1 MTKSQLSISNITVK
15 SCPHD
20 DQASGN
26 PQSGNL
32 VPSILIPLQ
41 DQTLLLPR
49 TAIAEVI
56 PYRAPDPLQG
66 APQWL
71 YGTLRWREQLLLL
84 ISFEALQRK
93 PTPPLSKQTRIVV
106 FNTVTTLSKRK
117 FYALIIQGIP
127 QLILARADNLSASPK
142 PPNSPLLYCCAEINQ
157 CPVVIPN
164 LGYLEETLQRCV
176 TG

>member
-1 MTKSQLSISNITVK
+1 MTKNQLSLSKTTVK
-15 SCPHD
+15 SYPHD
-20 DQASGN
+20 DPASSH

-49 TAIAEVI
+49 TTIAEVI
-56 PYRAPDPLQG
+56 PFIAPDPLQD

-93 PTPPLSKQTRIVV
+93 PAPPLSKQTRIVV
-106 FNTVTTLSKRK
+106 FNSVTRLSKRK

-127 QLILARADNLSASPK
+127 QLILARADNLSAFPK
-142 PPNSPLLYCCAEINQ
+142 PPNSPLLHCCAEINQ

-164 LGYLEETLQRCV
+164 LGYLEEMLQRCV